1 MRGNR
6 QRSVLRR
13 RKAGLTD
20 YRRRLRLLRSEQP
33 RAVVRVSNTRTS
45 CQLVTWAVEGDKVA
59 LNVTGN
65 DLVKKFSWPDNMS
78 KKSVPASYLVGY
90 ALGKAAIAAGH
101 EDAVL
106 DIGLAASTPGSRVFA
121 ALRGMVEAGLNVPH
135 SEEILPDDDRING
148 AHIDEAVANAIKTTK
163 ASIEGAY

>member
-1 MRGNR
+1 
-6 QRSVLRR
+6 
-13 RKAGLTD
+13 
-20 YRRRLRLLRSEQP
+20 
-33 RAVVRVSNTRTS
+33 
-45 CQLVTWAVEGDKVA
+45 VTWAAEGDKVA

-78 KKSVPASYLVGY
+78 KKSVPASYLVGF

-135 SEEILPDDDRING
+135 SEEILPSDDRING
-148 AHIDEAVANAIKTTK
+148 THIDESVASAIETTK
-163 ASIEGAY
+163 SSIEGAY

>member
-1 MRGNR
+1 
-6 QRSVLRR
+6 
-13 RKAGLTD
+13 
-20 YRRRLRLLRSEQP
+20 
-33 RAVVRVSNTRTS
+33 
-45 CQLVTWAVEGDKVA
+45 LVTWAAEGDKVA

-90 ALGKAAIAAGH
+90 ALGKAALAAGH

-106 DIGLAASTPGSRVFA
+106 DIGLAASTPGGRVFA

-135 SEEILPDDDRING
+135 SEQILPDDDRING
-148 AHIDEAVANAIKTTK
+148 AHIDDKVAGAIETTK

>member
-148 AHIDEAVANAIKTTK
+148 AHIDEAVANAIETTK

>member
-1 MRGNR
+1 M
-6 QRSVLRR
+6 
-13 RKAGLTD
+13 
-20 YRRRLRLLRSEQP
+20 
-33 RAVVRVSNTRTS
+33 
-45 CQLVTWAVEGDKVA
+45 TWAAEGDKVA

-90 ALGKAAIAAGH
+90 ALGKAALAAGH

-106 DIGLAASTPGSRVFA
+106 DIGLAASTPGGRVFA

-148 AHIDEAVANAIKTTK
+148 AHIDDKVAGAIETTK